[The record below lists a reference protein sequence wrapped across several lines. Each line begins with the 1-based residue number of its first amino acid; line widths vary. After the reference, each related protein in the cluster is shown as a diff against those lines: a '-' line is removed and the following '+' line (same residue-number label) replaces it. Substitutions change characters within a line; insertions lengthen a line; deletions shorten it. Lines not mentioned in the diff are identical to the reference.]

1 MSDFQIF
8 AEWRIKRLPE
18 PPREPRETYNE
29 RVKRWTLSSIGI
41 EGMAQD
47 LFLYLEKINM
57 ATMDDL
63 AKRFGGNAEEIQKNL
78 DLLYTAGLIDRLGK
92 AYLVREGLSASITR
106 RLLPRITEI
115 LRSIAKTESDS
126 RSYADFYR
134 KMRGRAFSDIRD
146 AIAAFKEISRMG
158 GSPTVRVVG
167 VHGYSNESIE
177 VEGPVV
183 NHGYDPHHLVILS
196 DSGDKV
202 IIGGRR
208 ASGVDVKAHTIII
221 KGESNE

>member
-47 LFLYLEKINM
+47 LFLYLEKTNM

-63 AKRFGGNAEEIQKNL
+63 AKRFGGNAEEIQKEL
-78 DLLYTAGLIDRLGK
+78 DLLYTAGLIDKLGK

-106 RLLPRITEI
+106 RLLPRITET
-115 LRSIAKTESDS
+115 LRGIAKTESDS
-126 RSYADFYR
+126 RSYADYYR
-134 KMRGRAFSDIRD
+134 KMRGRAFSDIRE

-177 VEGPVV
+177 LEGPVV
-183 NHGYDPHHLVILS
+183 DHGYDPPHLVILS

-202 IIGGRR
+202 VVGGRK
-208 ASGVDVKAHTIII
+208 ASGVDVQAHTIII
-221 KGESNE
+221 KGESND